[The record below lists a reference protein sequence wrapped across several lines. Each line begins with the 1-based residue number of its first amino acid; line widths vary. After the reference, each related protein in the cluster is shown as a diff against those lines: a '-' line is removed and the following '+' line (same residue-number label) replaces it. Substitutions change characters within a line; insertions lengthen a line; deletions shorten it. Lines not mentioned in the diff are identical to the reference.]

1 MNGWSLSL
9 AVMILAA
16 ATAGQII
23 NPGHA
28 IDSPMTFS
36 GEPVTTIRTPS
47 TP

>member
-1 MNGWSLSL
+1 MNVWSLSL

-23 NPGHA
+23 NPGQA
-28 IDSPMTFS
+28 FYSPMTLS
-36 GEPVTTIRTPS
+36 GEPVTTIRTPA